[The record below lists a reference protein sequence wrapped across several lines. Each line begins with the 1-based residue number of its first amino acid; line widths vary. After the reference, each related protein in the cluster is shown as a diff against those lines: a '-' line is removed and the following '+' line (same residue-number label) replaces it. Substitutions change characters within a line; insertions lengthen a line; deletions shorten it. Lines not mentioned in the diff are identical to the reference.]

1 MLELLL
7 FFKHPVSLT
16 YDCILA
22 SGLKDLGSDQSEQS
36 TEVHII
42 FFMEHQ
48 KISINQSID
57 RASNQFKLVKLT

>member
-42 FFMEHQ
+42 FFIEHQ
-48 KISINQSID
+48 
-57 RASNQFKLVKLT
+57 QFP